1 MSERRYSDRTPLPPG
16 YDVEWWE
23 EDEHYHW
30 VSPDPNVYSDGSWNH
45 WDCWRGAWAHYRAAN
60 TVTDRVAPLS
70 ASPQTVNDRSRDTDQ
85 IPTHE
90 TPEKQA

>member
-1 MSERRYSDRTPLPPG
+1 MSEPFGFKTMSEAVAFAEGKTSAGPCPHPLLSAEG
-16 YDVEWWE
+16 
-23 EDEHYHW
+23 
-30 VSPDPNVYSDGSWNH
+30 
-45 WDCWRGAWAHYRAAN
+45 RAWTVGRLEATALSN

-70 ASPQTVNDRSRDTDQ
+70 ASPLTANDRSRDTDQ